1 MSDRP
6 TKERI
11 LDAAEE
17 IMLER
22 SFHSVGLNQILA
34 AVNVPKGSFYHYFE
48 SKEQFGV
55 EMLRH
60 YADGATAWKRQML
73 LDTETEPDPLARLF
87 TFLTSVLGKVQEN
100 GGKCPCLIQKL
111 ASEVA
116 DFSEPMR
123 NELAKSC
130 DDAVAIMKAVL
141 DEAVEKNQLPAGF
154 DTAGEAALVHDLWSG
169 ALHRSTIYRNAE
181 PLRQAIDSIR
191 ARLTA
196 KAA

>member
-1 MSDRP
+1 MSERP

-11 LDAAEE
+11 LDAAES

-34 AVNVPKGSFYHYFE
+34 AVKVPKGSFYHYFE

-60 YADGATAWKRQML
+60 YANGATAYKRQML
-73 LDTETEPDPLARLF
+73 LDAETEPDPLERLI
-87 TFLTSVLGKVQEN
+87 TFFGSMLGKVQEN

-123 NELAKSC
+123 AELARSST
-130 DDAVAIMKAVL
+130 DFVAILKQTL
-141 DEAVEKNQLPAGF
+141 DEAVGKKRLPEDF
-154 DTAGEAALVHDLWSG
+154 DTSAEAAFIHDLWTG
-169 ALHRSTIYRNAE
+169 ALQRATIHRNAE
-181 PLRQAIDSIR
+181 PLRQAIALIR
-191 ARLTA
+191 SRLTSPR
-196 KAA
+196 

>member
-1 MSDRP
+1 VSERP

-34 AVNVPKGSFYHYFE
+34 AVKVPKGSFYHYFE

-60 YADGATAWKRQML
+60 YAKGASAWKRQRL
-73 LDTETEPDPLARLF
+73 LNTEIVKNPLQRLL
-87 TFLTSVLGKVQEN
+87 TFFKSIADKVQEN
-100 GGKCPCLIQKL
+100 DGKCPCLIQKL

-116 DFSEPMR
+116 DFSEAMR
-123 NELAKSC
+123 AELAESFI
-130 DDAVAIMKAVL
+130 DSGAIVQEVL
-141 DEAVEKNQLPAGF
+141 DEAVGKGLLPRDF
-154 DTAGEAALVHDLWSG
+154 DTAGEAALIQDLWSG
-169 ALHRSTIYRNAE
+169 AQQRAAIYRQVE
-181 PLRQAIDSIR
+181 PLHQAIESIR
-191 ARLTA
+191 QRLDI
-196 KAA
+196 AA

>member
-34 AVNVPKGSFYHYFE
+34 AVKVPKGSFYHYFE

-60 YADGATAWKRQML
+60 YGNGAAAWKRQML
-73 LDTETEPDPLARLF
+73 LDSETQPDPLQRLVTFF
-87 TFLTSVLGKVQEN
+87 TCLIGKVQEN

-123 NELAKSC
+123 DELAKSSRTRFLFSPREWS
-130 DDAVAIMKAVL
+130 AL
-141 DEAVEKNQLPAGF
+141 DEDLRADRRCQVIRYVF
-154 DTAGEAALVHDLWSG
+154 DPDDLQRAARECAWNT
-169 ALHRSTIYRNAE
+169 RSA
-181 PLRQAIDSIR
+181 
-191 ARLTA
+191 
-196 KAA
+196 

>member
-11 LDAAEE
+11 LDAAEQ

-34 AVNVPKGSFYHYFE
+34 AVKVPKGSFYHYFE

-60 YADGATAWKRQML
+60 YAGESLAWQRQML
-73 LDTETEPDPLARLF
+73 LDSSTQPDPLQRLI
-87 TFLTSVLGKVQEN
+87 TFFNSVIGKLHEN

-111 ASEVA
+111 AAEVSG
-116 DFSEPMR
+116 FSEPMR
-123 NELAKSC
+123 AELAKNSTA
-130 DDAVAIMKAVL
+130 AVAVMKELL
-141 DEAVEKNQLPAGF
+141 DEAVAAGALPDDL
-154 DTAGEAALVHDLWSG
+154 DTGAEAALIHDLWSG
-169 ALHRSTIYRNAE
+169 ALQRATI
-181 PLRQAIDSIR
+181 LRQVDPMRQALEVIRGRLNID
-191 ARLTA
+191 
-196 KAA
+196 

>member
-1 MSDRP
+1 MSERP

-17 IMLER
+17 IMLAR

-34 AVNVPKGSFYHYFE
+34 AVEVPKGSFYHYFA

-60 YADGATAWKRQML
+60 YANGSSEYKRRML
-73 LDTETEPDPLARLF
+73 LDGEIETNPLQRLYAF
-87 TFLTSVLGKVQEN
+87 FNSMIGKIQEN
-100 GGKCPCLIQKL
+100 GGRCPCLIQKL

-123 NELAKSC
+123 VELAESFADSIEILKQL
-130 DDAVAIMKAVL
+130 L
-141 DEAVEKNQLPAGF
+141 DEAVSKRQLPGDF
-154 DTAGEAALVHDLWSG
+154 ETAKEAALIQDLWFG
-169 ALHRSTIYRNAE
+169 ALQRATIYRKIE
-181 PLRQAIDSIR
+181 PLRQAVTQIHE
-191 ARLTA
+191 RLGDGA
-196 KAA
+196 

>member
-1 MSDRP
+1 VSDRP

-34 AVNVPKGSFYHYFE
+34 AVKVPKGSFYHYFA

-60 YADGATAWKRQML
+60 YATGSSAYKRRML
-73 LDTETEPDPLARLF
+73 LDQGAESDPLQRLY
-87 TFLTSVLGKVQEN
+87 TFFNFVIGKVQEN

-123 NELAKSC
+123 AELARSFA
-130 DDAVAIMKAVL
+130 DSVSIMKELLEQALEKGRVRGDL
-141 DEAVEKNQLPAGF
+141 DPA
-154 DTAGEAALVHDLWSG
+154 AEAAFIQDLWSG
-169 ALHRSTIYRNAE
+169 AQQRASISRSTE
-181 PLRQAIDSIR
+181 PLRQAVELIR
-191 ARLTA
+191 QRLEI
-196 KAA
+196 AA

>member
-1 MSDRP
+1 MPIVSDRP

-34 AVNVPKGSFYHYFE
+34 AVQVPKGSFYHYFE

-60 YADGATAWKRQML
+60 YANGAIAWKRQML
-73 LDTETEPDPLARLF
+73 LDAETQPDPLQRLV
-87 TFLTSVLGKVQEN
+87 TFFNSVIGKIQES

-123 NELAKSC
+123 AELARG
-130 DDAVAIMKAVL
+130 AA
-141 DEAVEKNQLPAGF
+141 DESVRCVVIRGEGPAF
-154 DTAGEAALVHDLWSG
+154 SSG
-169 ALHRSTIYRNAE
+169 HNLKVCGI
-181 PLRQAIDSIR
+181 
-191 ARLTA
+191 
-196 KAA
+196 